1 MLRIIVHCCAALL
14 GVAGLWAGIDLAGEP
29 YRDTVRFRHAAACP
43 VAPTVGAGAGG
54 GAAADDGRG
63 CIGHETGRVVDKD
76 TSTRTTTTGS
86 TDTTSTTTE
95 TVYEV
100 SVRRA
105 SGAVER
111 IEVDS
116 ALYDGADRE
125 AAADLETWYAEV
137 VGITVAGRHHRA
149 PPSAS
154 GRLLWDLLLA
164 WSGLGLLLWAVFGGG
179 RAITFFGI
187 MGHRAFAWVWFGV
200 WTLWPVT
207 GLLTGRG
214 ASWLALLL
222 SAVFWLFGAVIAV
235 VFFRNDGFRL
245 RAHRLRARRLR

>member
-1 MLRIIVHCCAALL
+1 
-14 GVAGLWAGIDLAGEP
+14 WN
-29 YRDTVRFRHAAACP
+29 RDIPVPPRRPPARFC
-43 VAPTVGAGAGG
+43 TD
-54 GAAADDGRG
+54 AADGPAPSVLPD
-63 CIGHETGRVVDKD
+63 DPA
-76 TSTRTTTTGS
+76 
-86 TDTTSTTTE
+86 
-95 TVYEV
+95 VYEL

-125 AAADLETWYAEV
+125 AAADPETWYAEV
-137 VGITVAGRHHRA
+137 VGITVAGRHHRES
-149 PPSAS
+149 PSAS

-214 ASWLALLL
+214 ASWLALPL

-235 VFFRNDGFRL
+235 AFFRNDGFRL
-245 RAHRLRARRLR
+245 RAHRLRAHRLRAHRLRARRLRAHRLR